1 MIRMSP
7 HGRSARGRA
16 ADTAARP
23 PTRTKSSIS
32 VVTNKTFKTSVLV
45 PAAMLLMQ
53 EWVQLPYPSQRA
65 LRVVVPKRTTFL
77 SPLRNLGSRPPTKNQ
92 WPRRPKEFHAMTV
105 AGNDQR
111 NLTGSFT
118 GLRVLDFSTTIAG
131 PHCTRM
137 LADMGAE
144 VIKIE
149 TEEGETMR
157 TRPPVRNNSSTVFG
171 QLNVGKNSLVLDLKS
186 PKGLEAVRRLVAAA
200 DVLVENFRPGVMR
213 RLKLDHAALHEV
225 NPKLV
230 YCSISGYGQTGPSS
244 ELPAYAPVIHAA
256 SGYEM
261 AHLAYQPGRSRPDY
275 CGIYHA
281 DVLTGVYA
289 FGAIS
294 AALYQ
299 RTATRLGQHID
310 VSMLE
315 SMLSLTLNETQ
326 WSQFEVK
333 PTQRPMFGPIETADG
348 YVMVAIASEKTFQSL
363 MKVIGHPEWVSDPR
377 FALYADRRENWGSL
391 MQGVE
396 AWSRA
401 VTTEQCLVALNE
413 HGVPSSAYRTV
424 AEALRDP
431 QLAHRGALAT
441 VEDGGGSFKVMNLPF
456 RMSGARVCAAKRVST
471 LGEHTRAYLKETGLS
486 EDEIAAFA
494 GKPPVA
500 ARG

>member
-1 MIRMSP
+1 
-7 HGRSARGRA
+7 
-16 ADTAARP
+16 
-23 PTRTKSSIS
+23 
-32 VVTNKTFKTSVLV
+32 
-45 PAAMLLMQ
+45 
-53 EWVQLPYPSQRA
+53 
-65 LRVVVPKRTTFL
+65 
-77 SPLRNLGSRPPTKNQ
+77 
-92 WPRRPKEFHAMTV
+92 MTI
-105 AGNDQR
+105 AGIDEG
-111 NLTGSFT
+111 NLTGSLN

-137 LADMGAE
+137 LADLGAE

-149 TEEGETMR
+149 TAEGETMR
-157 TRPPVRNNSSTVFG
+157 TRPPMRNDCSTAFG
-171 QLNVGKNSLVLDLKS
+171 QLNIGKKSLVLDLKS
-186 PKGLEAVRRLVAAA
+186 REGIEVVRRLVAGA
-200 DVLVENFRPGVMR
+200 DILVENFRPGVMR
-213 RLKLDHAALHEV
+213 RLKLDYGSLREL
-225 NPKLV
+225 NPKLI
-230 YCSISGYGQTGPSS
+230 YCSISGYGQTGPSA

-299 RTATRLGQHID
+299 RSISASGQQIN

-315 SMLSLTLNETQ
+315 SMLSLTLNELQ

-333 PTQRPMFGPIETADG
+333 PTQRPMFGPIETSNG

-363 MKVIGHPEWVSDPR
+363 MKVIGYPHWVSDPR
-377 FALYADRRENWGSL
+377 FAKYSDRRENWGDL

-396 AWSRA
+396 AWSRN
-401 VTTEQCLVALNE
+401 VTTEKCLAALND

-431 QLAHRGALAT
+431 QIAHRGALAE
-441 VEDGGGSFKVMNLPF
+441 VQDGGGTFKVLNLPF
-456 RMSGARVCAAKRVST
+456 RMSGAAVSAGKRMST
-471 LGEHTRAYLKETGLS
+471 LGEHTLALLRETGLS

-494 GKPPVA
+494 GKPQAA
-500 ARG
+500 ARV